1 MDDRG
6 SGSGGAGDADGV
18 SAPSVKAKQKTS
30 VEKGT
35 FDTLPVETAS
45 W

>member
-18 SAPSVKAKQKTS
+18 FAPSTMDTQKTIA
-30 VEKGT
+30 EKGT
-35 FDTLPVETAS
+35 PGSVVSRTFFE
-45 W
+45 